1 MSRRSRL
8 LELPEEL
15 LVMIAS
21 HLARTRGVSTVSI
34 LNRRFYRISN
44 NLIVDR
50 AVNKIY
56 LGRHFYRTPSE
67 PLLEALR
74 YDSWVMIRILM
85 GISRGV
91 DPTELFGTIERS
103 HGVVRTF
110 LLAALLHDAP
120 HVASDLLEKGAK
132 LFHQNRTMVE
142 PVLG

>member
-74 YDSWVMIRILM
+74 YDS
-85 GISRGV
+85 
-91 DPTELFGTIERS
+91 LFGTIERS